1 MERELK
7 TMTDE
12 RNFYQDIAN
21 DYTQLQD
28 EYQNQR
34 SQLERLRSTGADGDA
49 DVAQQ
54 SMRMEGRA
62 VEEKGADVHGDTD
75 LKKYREMTRQLLQTA
90 SQHNDQLKKENEEL
104 REELRAYSADVDV
117 DDITPEQRAVV
128 RMALQKQARVYR
140 QREKDLQK
148 RILELENQLRDPVD
162 VSAAIDE
169 AVREVVKRASDMQIR
184 LKGENAALRKRIR
197 DLTQDEADDEFENI
211 EDVVKASIEGS
222 DTEFRELMEEVEM
235 LRAQMIV
242 AQSMRDRSVQAVTEE
257 RDVGA
262 EGRVERRSARS
273 CR

>member
-1 MERELK
+1 
-7 TMTDE
+7 MTDE
-12 RNFYQDIAN
+12 RNFYQDMAN
-21 DYTQLQD
+21 DYSQLQD
-28 EYQNQR
+28 EYQDQR
-34 SQLERLRSTGADGDA
+34 IQLERLMSTSADGNA

-62 VEEKGADVHGDTD
+62 VEEKGADARGNTE
-75 LKKYREMTRQLLQTA
+75 LKKYREMTRQLLQA
-90 SQHNDQLKKENEEL
+90 AEQENEEL
-104 REELRAYSADVDV
+104 REELRVYSADVDV

-140 QREKDLQK
+140 QRERDLQK

-184 LKGENAALRKRIR
+184 LKGENAALKKRIR
-197 DLTQDEADDEFENI
+197 DLTQDEAEDEFENI
-211 EDVVKASIEGS
+211 EDVVQASIEGS
-222 DTEFRELMEEVEM
+222 DQEFRELLEEVEM

-242 AQSMRDRSVQAVTEE
+242 AQNMRDGSVQAVTEE
-257 RDVGA
+257 RDVNA
-262 EGRVERRSARS
+262 EGHVECRSARS

>member
-1 MERELK
+1 MKQELK
-7 TMTDE
+7 TRTDE

-21 DYTQLQD
+21 DYSLLQD
-28 EYQNQR
+28 EYQEQR
-34 SQLERLRSTGADGDA
+34 SELEELRRTSGDGKA
-49 DVAQQ
+49 NVAQQ

-62 VEEKGADVHGDTD
+62 IEEKSTEVHGDTE
-75 LKKYREMTRQLLQTA
+75 LKNYREMTRQLLQA
-90 SQHNDQLKKENEEL
+90 AGQHNDQLKKENEEL

-117 DDITPEQRAVV
+117 EDITPEQRAVV

-140 QREKDLQK
+140 QRERDLQK

-169 AVREVVKRASDMQIR
+169 AVREVVKRASDMQSR

-197 DLTQDEADDEFENI
+197 DLTQDEADDEFKNI
-211 EDVVKASIEGS
+211 EDIVQATIEGS
-222 DTEFRELMEEVEM
+222 DDEFRKLMEEVE
-235 LRAQMIV
+235 LLHAQLIV
-242 AQSMRDRSVQAVTEE
+242 AQTTQDRSIQAVTEE

-262 EGRVERRSARS
+262 EWRVECRSARS

>member
-1 MERELK
+1 
-7 TMTDE
+7 MTDE
-12 RNFYQDIAN
+12 RNFYQDMAN
-21 DYTQLQD
+21 DYSQLQD
-28 EYQNQR
+28 EYQDQR
-34 SQLERLRSTGADGDA
+34 IQLERLMSTSADGNA

-62 VEEKGADVHGDTD
+62 VEEKGADARGNTE
-75 LKKYREMTRQLLQTA
+75 LKKYREMTRQLLQA
-90 SQHNDQLKKENEEL
+90 AEQHSEQLKKENEEL
-104 REELRAYSADVDV
+104 REELRVYSADVDV

-140 QREKDLQK
+140 QRERDLQK

-184 LKGENAALRKRIR
+184 LKGENAALKKRIR
-197 DLTQDEADDEFENI
+197 DLTQDEAEDEFENI
-211 EDVVKASIEGS
+211 EDVVQASIEGS
-222 DTEFRELMEEVEM
+222 DQEFRELLEEVEM

-242 AQSMRDRSVQAVTEE
+242 AQNMRDGSVQAVTEE
-257 RDVGA
+257 RDANA
-262 EGRVERRSARS
+262 EGHVECRSARS

>member
-12 RNFYQDIAN
+12 RNFYQDMAN
-21 DYTQLQD
+21 DYSQLQD
-28 EYQNQR
+28 EYQDQR
-34 SQLERLRSTGADGDA
+34 IQLERLMSTSADGNA

-62 VEEKGADVHGDTD
+62 VEKGADARGNTE
-75 LKKYREMTRQLLQTA
+75 LKKYREMTRQLLQA
-90 SQHNDQLKKENEEL
+90 AEQHSEQLKKENEEL
-104 REELRAYSADVDV
+104 REELRVYSADVDV

-140 QREKDLQK
+140 QRERDLQK

-184 LKGENAALRKRIR
+184 LKGENAALKKRIR
-197 DLTQDEADDEFENI
+197 DLTQDEAEDEFENI
-211 EDVVKASIEGS
+211 EDVVQASIEGS
-222 DTEFRELMEEVEM
+222 DQEFRELLEEGEM

-242 AQSMRDRSVQAVTEE
+242 AQNMRDGSVQAVTEE
-257 RDVGA
+257 RDVNA
-262 EGRVERRSARS
+262 EGHVECRSARS